1 MPVVVKL
8 TLRQRQKR
16 AYGIWW
22 DIINT
27 GTALALLTSLF
38 LTLSFALMSGQAA
51 SFFGIIGL
59 LDGVVA
65 NVSGARQSEI
75 GLSAL
80 GITISA
86 SSAAALYVVRIG
98 TSRWAINRRVG
109 FVLTY
114 FAEALIWRAARPNL
128 DKANVD
134 ATLSSFVDVSID
146 ISEMINETHPACQV
160 LFERARVKAHTAIR
174 DSDSGN
180 IDIAE
185 VSALIYAAAAICRKS
200 VALPDD
206 APSLKIRV
214 DRYLLEYI

>member
-1 MPVVVKL
+1 MPVLVKL
-8 TLRQRQKR
+8 TSRQALRR

-27 GTALALLTSLF
+27 GMALAGLTLLF
-38 LTLSFALMSGQAA
+38 LVLSFALMSGQAET
-51 SFFGIIGL
+51 FFGGIGL
-59 LDGVVA
+59 LDDFAA
-65 NVSGARQSEI
+65 NVSNQRQSEI

-86 SSAAALYVVRIG
+86 SSAAALYLVRLG
-98 TSRWAINRRVG
+98 TSRWAVNRRVG
-109 FVLTY
+109 FVLAY
-114 FAEALIWRAARPNL
+114 FAEALLWRAARANF

-146 ISEMINETHPACQV
+146 ISEMINETHPACQT

-174 DSDSGN
+174 DDDGGN
-180 IDIAE
+180 MDIAE
-185 VSALIYAAAAICRKS
+185 VSAIIYAAAVICRKTVVLS
-200 VALPDD
+200 QS
-206 APSLKIRV
+206 APSFKARI